1 MKINKIL
8 TAAVLSAVALT
19 SQAAPSNQE
28 IFDMMQDMKSEIK
41 NLKKENSKLKGTV
54 EEVAVATDEA
64 IKAQVNLFNKTSLG
78 GYGELHYNGLDDQKG
93 TSDTD
98 KIDFHRFVLFVNH
111 EYSDKL
117 RFVSELELEHSIA
130 GEGKA
135 GEIELEQA
143 YIQYDLSEKTSISA
157 GLFIIPVGIMNET
170 HEPPTFYG
178 VERNPVEKNIV
189 PATWWEGGA
198 MVTHQL
204 TDGLTIDVAAH
215 SGLKATAAKK
225 YKPRDGRQK
234 VGKATAKTPAYT
246 ARVKYTAVP
255 GLELAATVNHQTDF
269 SQDLLSNVGSA
280 TLYET
285 HAVYT
290 KDQFA
295 LRALAAWWDIDG
307 SAVSDISAD
316 LQYGFYVEPS
326 FRFTA
331 AGEDIGVF
339 ARYNQYD
346 NAAGDGN
353 SAVTGVLSSDTQVE
367 QIDVGVNW
375 WIDKDVVVKVDYQDQ
390 SVGNG
395 TSKELDGFNV
405 GIGYQF

>member
-1 MKINKIL
+1 MKINKVI
-8 TAAVLSAVALT
+8 TGAVLSALALT
-19 SQAAPSNQE
+19 ANAAPTNQE
-28 IFDMMQDMKSEIK
+28 IFDMMQEMKAEIK
-41 NLKKENSKLKGTV
+41 SLKKENSKLKGTV

-64 IKAQVNLFNKTSLG
+64 IKAQVSLFNKTTLG
-78 GYGELHYNGLDDQKG
+78 GYGELHYNNLDDQKG

-111 EYSDKL
+111 EYNDKL

-143 YIQYDLSEKTSISA
+143 YIQYDVTDSTSISA

-198 MVTHQL
+198 MITTEI
-204 TDGLTIDVAAH
+204 TDGLTLDLAGH
-215 SGLKATAAKK
+215 SGLKATDGK

-234 VGKATAKTPAYT
+234 VGSATAKTGALT
-246 ARVKYTAVP
+246 TRLKYTAIP
-255 GLELAATVNHQTDF
+255 GLELAGTINYQEDYG
-269 SQDLLSNVGSA
+269 QELLDNVGSA
-280 TLYET
+280 TLYEA
-285 HAVYT
+285 HAVYNY
-290 KDQFA
+290 DQFS
-295 LRALAAWWDIDG
+295 LRALGSWWDIDG
-307 SAVSDISAD
+307 SAVENVQND

-326 FRFTA
+326 FRFNM
-331 AGEDIGVF
+331 AGEDIGIF
-339 ARYNQYD
+339 ARYNQWD
-346 NAAGDGN
+346 NQAGDDR
-353 SAVTGVLSSDTQVE
+353 SSVTGVLAKDTKIE
-367 QIDVGVNW
+367 QIDIGVNW

-395 TSKELDGFNV
+395 TSKELDGINV